1 MKFIMKNKLE
11 LDDTLVPDLFIV
23 NNMKNLQGNDIKV
36 YMYILYLLKK
46 GDEIDLDNLAK
57 DLRITDKE

>member
-36 YMYILYLLKK
+36 YMYVLYLLKK
-46 GDEIDLDNLAK
+46 GDEIDLDNFSKRLMYY
-57 DLRITDKE
+57 R

>member
-46 GDEIDLDNLAK
+46 QQKVIFIKQNL
-57 DLRITDKE
+57 IN

>member
-36 YMYILYLLKK
+36 YMYVLYLLKK
-46 GDEIDLDNLAK
+46 RRRNR
-57 DLRITDKE
+57 LR